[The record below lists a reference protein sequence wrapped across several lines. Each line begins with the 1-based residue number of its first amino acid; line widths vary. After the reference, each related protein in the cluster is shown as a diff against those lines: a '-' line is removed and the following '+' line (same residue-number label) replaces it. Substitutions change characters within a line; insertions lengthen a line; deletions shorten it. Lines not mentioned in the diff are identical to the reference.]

1 MQSIGKYRIRGL
13 LGRGGMGK
21 ILKVEVPVIR
31 RILALKLFSPRETL
45 AVVAGRP
52 HLERLF
58 TQEAVTLAGIRHVNI
73 TEVFDFGTFR
83 GRPYYTM
90 DYYGNTLGV
99 VIGEGRRPEAPS
111 RILRVDKVAEYGR
124 QILNGL
130 QRLHASGIIHRDIK
144 PFNVLLTDQDT
155 VKLCDFGLSKLHGE
169 SMPATPQL
177 KVGSPFYAA
186 PEQEADPEAVEAA
199 ADLYAVGV
207 MIYRMLTGRL
217 PRAPFTPASSINP
230 DLDAAWDRFLS
241 CALAPRPA
249 DRHPEA
255 AAMAAELT
263 DLFKRWQ
270 DRKAAACRLADPAGE
285 ADASPPAAERQ
296 HPRAHPLRTGPR
308 DPRPIFGLTPLW
320 QPVRYRTR
328 GFQAWPQRGTLR
340 DAATGLEWQ
349 VGGSAFPMD
358 WDAALQAIA
367 DLNTHRWADADDW
380 RLPTVAE
387 LLTLLRPPPPDSD
400 DCLPPDFAPH
410 QKRLWSCDRRTYTSA
425 WYVSLELGFVAWQ
438 DRTFACHVKAVRT
451 FSDGVCRVA
460 PVTEAAGR
468 TPAA

>member
-1 MQSIGKYRIRGL
+1 
-13 LGRGGMGK
+13 
-21 ILKVEVPVIR
+21 
-31 RILALKLFSPRETL
+31 
-45 AVVAGRP
+45 
-52 HLERLF
+52 
-58 TQEAVTLAGIRHVNI
+58 
-73 TEVFDFGTFR
+73 
-83 GRPYYTM
+83 M
-90 DYYGNTLGV
+90 DYYGNNLGV
-99 VIGEGRRPEAPS
+99 VIGEGRRPESPS
-111 RILRVDKVAEYGR
+111 RILRIDKVAGYSR
-124 QILNGL
+124 QILDGL

-169 SMPATPQL
+169 TMPAAPQL

-186 PEQEADPEAVEAA
+186 PEQEADPEGVEAA

-217 PRAPFTPASSINP
+217 PRTPLTPASTINP

-241 CALAPRPA
+241 HALAPRPA
-249 DRHPEA
+249 DRHPDA
-255 AAMAAELT
+255 AAMADELT
-263 DLFKRWQ
+263 DLFARWE
-270 DRKAAACRLADPAGE
+270 DRKATACRLADPPAVAGE
-285 ADASPPAAERQ
+285 PPAAAQRQ
-296 HPRAHPLRTGPR
+296 RPRAHPIRTGPR
-308 DPRPIFGLTPLW
+308 DPRPTFRLTPLW

-328 GFQAWPQRGTLR
+328 GFQAVPQRDILR

-358 WDAALQAIA
+358 WDAAQRAIA
-367 DLNTHRWADADDW
+367 DLNTHRWAGCGDW

-400 DCLPPDFAPH
+400 ECLPPDFATH

-451 FSDGVCRVA
+451 SIHGVAC
-460 PVTEAAGR
+460 AGNVR
-468 TPAA
+468 KPAGNASSA